1 VTPESV
7 IYALLALG
15 ILGAHI
21 ATLRLLAACK
31 HELTDHMT
39 VNHQRAELSAGHLE
53 EVVRIGSDVADALE
67 GLVVGFS
74 DVGSPPSPVMARPP
88 SLQDTM
94 IQLMVD
100 RFLGGS
106 DGGTTG
112 QEWTVH
118 QEQATTTNDVDDEST
133 TTDSA

>member
-1 VTPESV
+1 MTPETV
-7 IYALLALG
+7 VYALLALG
-15 ILGAHI
+15 ILGAHL

-39 VNHQRAELSAGHLE
+39 VNHRRAELSAGHLE

-67 GLVVGFS
+67 GLVVGCS
-74 DVGSPPSPVMARPP
+74 DVGSAPSPVVARPA

-118 QEQATTTNDVDDEST
+118 QEQEATTDDVDVEST
-133 TTDSA
+133 TQDTA